1 LNIKSGILFVV
12 LGLLSVAPV
21 FAAES
26 KIGVVIVNRLLEE
39 SPQAIAAQKKLR
51 SEFSTRDKKVIEQQK
66 SMKSKED
73 KLKRDGSVMS
83 EAERTKLDKEIRN
96 LRRDL
101 RRAIDELREDRTIRT
116 NQELGK
122 LQKVVNQAIKDV
134 GKAEGYDVI
143 LYEGVAYAS
152 KNADLTEKILSRLKE
167 ANTGKK

>member
-1 LNIKSGILFVV
+1 LNIKSRTLLVV
-12 LGLLSVAPV
+12 LGFLLAAPV
-21 FAAES
+21 SAAES

-51 SEFSTRDKKVIEQQK
+51 SEFSKRDKKVIEQQK
-66 SMKSKED
+66 SMKAKED

-83 EAERTKLDKEIRN
+83 EAERTKLDKQIRN
-96 LRRDL
+96 ARRDL

-122 LQKVVNQAIKDV
+122 LQKIVNQAIKDV

-143 LYEGVAYAS
+143 FYEGVAYAS
-152 KNADLTEKILSRLKE
+152 KKADLTDKILTRLK
-167 ANTGKK
+167 KK